1 MNAAPL
7 IECEAPNR
15 IATKSPVR
23 PIKGFLP
30 EASIS
35 ETKRVFPMAA
45 VQIFSK
51 TPGPRLKEILESRPP
66 PHWGINE

>member
-7 IECEAPNR
+7 IECEAPDR
-15 IATKSPVR
+15 AATKSPVR

-35 ETKRVFPMAA
+35 KTKRVFPMAA
-45 VQIFSK
+45 VQIFPK
-51 TPGPRLKEILESRPP
+51 TPGSRLKKTWNRVLHRIGE
-66 PHWGINE
+66 